1 MCNRL
6 FGLTVLIGLLAFN
19 AQAEYRLS
27 KTEIAEEVKK
37 EFTEQGMENVDLDI
51 FGGKTEYYFEKA
63 DDAKIMLS
71 NFKIDEEQGRF
82 SSDAEIFAGG
92 EQVAKTKLVGR
103 YYQMV
108 KVWVPAKDIAK
119 DKLIDEDDLQ
129 ETTVRASRL
138 KGGAY
143 SAKEDIIGKQ
153 AAKFLKSGKLIEKND
168 LQAEIIVKKGQAV
181 TAVYTKKGLQ
191 ITSKMQALDN
201 AAQGQAVKL
210 LNLNS
215 KKEIIGV
222 AKAAGLV
229 EIGNE

>member
-1 MCNRL
+1 MRNRL
-6 FGLTVLIGLLAFN
+6 FGLTVAISLLAFG

-27 KTEIAEEVKK
+27 KTAITEEVKK
-37 EFTEQGMENVDLDI
+37 EFAEQGMENVDLDI
-51 FGGKTEYYFEKA
+51 FGGKTEYYFEQA

-71 NFKIDEEQGRF
+71 NFSIDEEQGRF
-82 SSDAEIFAGG
+82 SSDAEIFADG

-119 DKLIDEDDLQ
+119 DKLINESDLQ

-143 SAKEDIIGKQ
+143 STKEDIIGKQ
-153 AAKFLKSGKLIEKND
+153 AAKFLKSGKLIEKNG
-168 LQAEIIVKKGQAV
+168 LQAEIIIKKGQAV
-181 TAVYTKKGLQ
+181 TAMYTKKGLQ

-210 LNLNS
+210 LNLSS